1 MTVGLNVG
9 LGGKNVAGMNTQS
22 DRYKWFVLIDGQ
34 RRGPLTYDDLTRA
47 AKEGLISADTPVW
60 RSGWKNWHP
69 ARSVKG
75 LVVERERSPSDR
87 QVNERAMNEAPL
99 APDDTE
105 WTDDHIRAPAE
116 EAYQY
121 APPQHRETRR
131 SQPQP
136 QDLMALRWEQQ
147 QREADRTDDIFA
159 DEWRML
165 AEQRPG
171 QDRGKAAKSASV
183 PARVP
188 RRPAPEDDVADRG
201 DMDYRPV
208 LRSEA
213 ADEQPLAAQIGA
225 FFKRATIGLGAV
237 LLLAGGGW
245 VLIQSGAIKSPR
257 TTSGAKVALASGTDL
272 PPDVAALPAVIA
284 LQRND
289 PAAFERFKK
298 RFADSAVNT
307 RKDQEMTLARN
318 ALRKS
323 VKHLLAISPGDVL
336 LDITET
342 SLSYLQGLQST
353 NPESCVWLSDDN
365 KGARLTS
372 NLAKDLPMPYIR
384 EMSVLERIAST
395 NPHMAI
401 APMSDEE
408 ARPYFEKV
416 FAQPGLRDLLS
427 SLRRQNV
434 KTDLQARERLE
445 PSEFAPY
452 CALVIAFYQAVLEL
466 PRDDKV
472 NVLRNLYAKAAVN
485 ADSDLKR

>member
-1 MTVGLNVG
+1 MTVGLKVG
-9 LGGKNVAGMNTQS
+9 LGGEDVAGMNTQS
-22 DRYKWFVLIDGQ
+22 DRYKWLVLIDGQ

-75 LVVERERSPSDR
+75 LVAEHTSA

-105 WTDDHIRAPAE
+105 WTDERAPAE
-116 EAYQY
+116 EVHPY

-131 SQPQP
+131 SQSQP
-136 QDLMALRWEQQ
+136 QDMVALRWDQQ
-147 QREADRTDDIFA
+147 QQEEDKDDIFA

-171 QDRGKAAKSASV
+171 QDRGKPVAKTV

-188 RRPAPEDDVADRG
+188 RKAPAPDR
-201 DMDYRPV
+201 DIAHRDIDYRPAI
-208 LRSEA
+208 RRETAGEKSI
-213 ADEQPLAAQIGA
+213 AAQIGA
-225 FFKRATIGLGAV
+225 FFKRATIGLGVA

-245 VLIQSGAIKSPR
+245 ILIQSGAIKSLRP
-257 TTSGAKVALASGTDL
+257 TLGARVAFNGPDL
-272 PPDVAALPAVIA
+272 SSDIAGLPAVMA

-298 RFADSAVNT
+298 RYIDSAANA
-307 RKDQEMTLARN
+307 RKDEQMTLARN

-323 VKHLLAISPGDVL
+323 VKHLLPISSGDVVL
-336 LDITET
+336 EITET

-353 NPESCVWLSDDN
+353 DPESCVWLSDDS
-365 KGARLTS
+365 KGARLKS
-372 NLAKDLPMPYIR
+372 NLARDLPIPYMR

-401 APMSDEE
+401 APMSDQD
-408 ARPYFEKV
+408 AQPYFERV
-416 FAQPGLRDLLS
+416 RNA
-427 SLRRQNV
+427 LRRQNV
-434 KTDLQARERLE
+434 KTDLQARERLDS
-445 PSEFAPY
+445 SEFAPY
-452 CALVIAFYQAVLEL
+452 CALVIAFYQAVLDL
-466 PRDDKV
+466 PRDDRI
-472 NVLRNLYAKAAVN
+472 NVLRNLYSKAAVN
-485 ADSDLKR
+485 ADGDLEK

>member
-1 MTVGLNVG
+1 
-9 LGGKNVAGMNTQS
+9 MNTQS
-22 DRYKWFVLIDGQ
+22 DRYKWLVLIDGQ

-75 LVVERERSPSDR
+75 LVVERTSAPMTERSLSDR
-87 QVNERAMNEAPL
+87 QMNERAMNEAPL

-105 WTDDHIRAPAE
+105 WNDDQVSAPPE
-116 EAYQY
+116 EVYQY
-121 APPQHRETRR
+121 APPQHREARR

-136 QDLMALRWEQQ
+136 QDMVALRWDQQ
-147 QREADRTDDIFA
+147 QREDDKDDIFA

-171 QDRGKAAKSASV
+171 QDRGKAVSKAASV
-183 PARVP
+183 PERVP
-188 RRPAPEDDVADRG
+188 RKAPVPHDDFADRH
-201 DMDYRPV
+201 DVDYRPV
-208 LRSEA
+208 LRRETAGEPVA
-213 ADEQPLAAQIGA
+213 ARIGA
-225 FFKRATIGLGAV
+225 FFKRATIGLGVA

-245 VLIQSGAIKSPR
+245 VLIQSGAIKSLRP
-257 TTSGAKVALASGTDL
+257 TTGSRMALINGSDL
-272 PPDVAALPAVIA
+272 PSGVAGLPAVMA

-289 PAAFERFKK
+289 PAAFESFKK
-298 RFADSAVNT
+298 RYADSAANA
-307 RKDQEMTLARN
+307 RNKDEEMTFARN

-323 VKHLLAISPGDVL
+323 VKHLLPISSGDVL
-336 LDITET
+336 LEITET

-353 NPESCVWLSDDN
+353 DPESCVWLSDDS
-365 KGARLTS
+365 KGARLKS
-372 NLAKDLPMPYIR
+372 NLARDLPIPYAR
-384 EMSVLERIAST
+384 EMLVLERIAST

-401 APMSDEE
+401 APMSDED
-408 ARPYFEKV
+408 AQPYFERV
-416 FAQPGLRDLLS
+416 RNA
-427 SLRRQNV
+427 LRRQNV
-434 KTDLQARERLE
+434 RTDLQQHERLE

-452 CALVIAFYQAVLEL
+452 CALVIAFYQAVLDL
-466 PRDDKV
+466 PRDDKI

>member
-1 MTVGLNVG
+1 MNQWCLGMTVGLKVG
-9 LGGKNVAGMNTQS
+9 LGGENVAGMNTQS

-34 RRGPLTYDDLTRA
+34 RRGPLTYDDLMRA
-47 AKEGLISADTPVW
+47 AKEGLIAAETPVW

-75 LVVERERSPSDR
+75 LVVERASPP
-87 QVNERAMNEAPL
+87 VNERAMNEAPL
-99 APDDTE
+99 APDDTG

-121 APPQHRETRR
+121 APPQHREARR
-131 SQPQP
+131 PQRQP
-136 QDLMALRWEQQ
+136 QDMVALRWDQQ
-147 QREADRTDDIFA
+147 QQEEDKDDIFA

-171 QDRGKAAKSASV
+171 QDRGNPVAKTASV
-183 PARVP
+183 PVRVP
-188 RRPAPEDDVADRG
+188 RRAPAPDDDVDGR
-201 DMDYRPV
+201 DEMDYRPV
-208 LRSEA
+208 LRSEPD
-213 ADEQPLAAQIGA
+213 DEKPITTKIGA

-245 VLIQSGAIKSPR
+245 VLAQSGTINKLLRPIQ
-257 TTSGAKVALASGTDL
+257 GARVVPVNGPDL
-272 PPDVAALPAVIA
+272 PSDVAGLPAVIA

-298 RFADSAVNT
+298 RYVDSAANA
-307 RKDQEMTLARN
+307 RRGEEMTLARN

-323 VKHLLAISPGDVL
+323 VRHLLAISSGDVL
-336 LDITET
+336 LEITET

-353 NPESCVWLSDDN
+353 NPETCVWLSDDN
-365 KGARLTS
+365 KGARRTS
-372 NLAKDLPMPYIR
+372 NLAKDLPIPYMR

-408 ARPYFEKV
+408 AQPYFERV
-416 FAQPGLRDLLS
+416 SNA
-427 SLRRQNV
+427 LRRQNV
-434 KTDLQARERLE
+434 RGDLQARERLE

-452 CALVIAFYQAVLEL
+452 CALVIAFYQAVLDL

-472 NVLRNLYAKAAVN
+472 NVLRNLYAKSALNV
-485 ADSDLKR
+485 DSDLNR

>member
-1 MTVGLNVG
+1 MAVGLKVG
-9 LGGKNVAGMNTQS
+9 LGGENVAGMNTQS

-34 RRGPLTYDDLTRA
+34 RRGPLTYDDLTKA

-75 LVVERERSPSDR
+75 LAAERTFPPVNEGSLSDR

-99 APDDTE
+99 APDDTG
-105 WTDDHIRAPAE
+105 WTDDHIGAPAE
-116 EAYQY
+116 ESYQY
-121 APPQHRETRR
+121 APPQRREARR
-131 SQPQP
+131 SQPQT
-136 QDLMALRWEQQ
+136 QDMVALRWEQQ
-147 QREADRTDDIFA
+147 READNTDHIFA

-171 QDRGKAAKSASV
+171 QDRGRAVAKTASV

-188 RRPAPEDDVADRG
+188 RRTPAPDDNQI
-201 DMDYRPV
+201 DYRPV
-208 LRSEA
+208 LRRET
-213 ADEQPLAAQIGA
+213 ADERPIAAQIGA

-257 TTSGAKVALASGTDL
+257 LIAGPKVFDSTGL
-272 PPDVAALPAVIA
+272 PSDVAGLPAVIA

-289 PAAFERFKK
+289 PAAFERFK
-298 RFADSAVNT
+298 RRYADSAVNA
-307 RKDQEMTLARN
+307 RKGEEMTLARN
-318 ALRKS
+318 ALRRS
-323 VKHLLAISPGDVL
+323 VRHLLAISPGDVL
-336 LDITET
+336 LEMTET

-353 NPESCVWLSDDN
+353 DPESCVWLSDDT
-365 KGARLTS
+365 KGARLKS
-372 NLAKDLPMPYIR
+372 NLAKDLPIPYMR
-384 EMSVLERIAST
+384 EMSVLERIAGT
-395 NPHMAI
+395 NLHMAI

-408 ARPYFEKV
+408 AQPYFERV
-416 FAQPGLRDLLS
+416 SNA
-427 SLRRQNV
+427 LRRQNV
-434 KTDLQARERLE
+434 RGDLQARERLE

-452 CALVIAFYQAVLEL
+452 CALVIAFYQAVLDL
-466 PRDDKV
+466 PRDDRI